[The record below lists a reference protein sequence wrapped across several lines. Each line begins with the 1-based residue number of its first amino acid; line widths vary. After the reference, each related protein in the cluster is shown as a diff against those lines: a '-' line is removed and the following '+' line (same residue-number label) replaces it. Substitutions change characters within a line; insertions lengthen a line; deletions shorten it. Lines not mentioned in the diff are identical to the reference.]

1 MLFLLFPA
9 FIFIANIFAS
19 YDLIKPF
26 FRFDHIYTC
35 ILFYTLFRLYSFATG
50 KRFMMFINAATQ
62 VFKTMGLPDPDNIDL
77 PQKTI
82 RKPGDPGAFDVMYF
96 NY

>member
-1 MLFLLFPA
+1 
-9 FIFIANIFAS
+9 
-19 YDLIKPF
+19 
-26 FRFDHIYTC
+26 
-35 ILFYTLFRLYSFATG
+35 
-50 KRFMMFINAATQ
+50 MMFINAATQ